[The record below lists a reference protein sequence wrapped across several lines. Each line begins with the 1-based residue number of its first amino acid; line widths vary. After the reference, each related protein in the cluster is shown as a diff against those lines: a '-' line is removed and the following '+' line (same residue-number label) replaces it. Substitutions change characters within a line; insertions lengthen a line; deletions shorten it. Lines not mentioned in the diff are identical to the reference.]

1 MTIAPAYAIIL
12 TERGKESKTMMNWYM
27 NPELHDEDYEE
38 LLELLAEEEEEG

>member
-1 MTIAPAYAIIL
+1 MT
-12 TERGKESKTMMNWYM
+12 NWYT

>member
-1 MTIAPAYAIIL
+1 MTTAPAYAIIL
-12 TERGKESKTMMNWYM
+12 TERGKESKIMTNWYM